1 MSGTKECAKKS
12 AETTKKKY
20 GNDWYK
26 IQGAKGGK
34 KSRNGGFA
42 SSKVGEDGLTGKERA
57 SVAGAKGGRLSKR
70 GPAK

>member
-1 MSGTKECAKKS
+1 MSGTKEGAKKS
-12 AETTKKKY
+12 SETIKKKY